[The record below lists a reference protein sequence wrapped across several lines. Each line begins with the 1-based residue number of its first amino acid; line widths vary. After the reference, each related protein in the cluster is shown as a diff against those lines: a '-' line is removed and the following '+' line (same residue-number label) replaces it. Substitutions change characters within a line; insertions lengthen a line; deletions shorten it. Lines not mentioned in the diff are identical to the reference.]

1 MTRHNII
8 QTIGSSYL
16 TSNIE
21 GGEYSYVKEAGSK
34 AKLRKA
40 LGKDF
45 THYKLDLRF
54 EKDDV
59 VVLIETKQKFVESD
73 YAQLSEYVAEEK
85 ALNPT
90 NNL

>member
-40 LGKDF
+40 LGIILNF
-45 THYKLDLRF
+45 QNMS
-54 EKDDV
+54 
-59 VVLIETKQKFVESD
+59 QKKRHLTLQTRLS
-73 YAQLSEYVAEEK
+73 QL
-85 ALNPT
+85 
-90 NNL
+90 